1 MSEEFEKTE
10 IKEFE
15 ITETVL
21 EKIRVILAEKR
32 KKLQLANTMDVEKL
46 PSVIDFYKTH
56 SIDEVCEAIKKEVT
70 AEFVNMSDE
79 EALRQATIRAFAE
92 DGTKN
97 PEEEKIKEIMKRVTP
112 SDAVNIIGNYKRR
125 ACAEKIVA
133 EQKSARSNYPLFIQ
147 VDDKDKYEFAGKYEE
162 MCLAQEFYNARKEAI
177 VDAAKS
183 LKMKEPKCLSNMA
196 LVMKKADRIVKL
208 EEPNEREHAF
218 INNVR
223 EKMGAV
229 ADYLGEN
236 QDDLALSFGTGFVSG
251 ACVFLASINQNADGA
266 PALAKAVA
274 TAAVMTAGLVTIF
287 NTSEIKDY
295 FKDQK
300 SIKEA
305 KTLGLLEDLT
315 RWGKTTKTFEEIKNR
330 IEAKNKKGG
339 PNGLS

>member
-1 MSEEFEKTE
+1 MSE
-10 IKEFE
+10 EFE

-21 EKIRVILAEKR
+21 RKIKVKFAEKEKELR
-32 KKLQLANTMDVEKL
+32 LANSANVTIL

-70 AEFVNMSDE
+70 AEFANMPDE
-79 EALRQATIRAFAE
+79 EALKQATIRAFAE
-92 DGTKN
+92 NGTKN
-97 PEEEKIKEIMKRVTP
+97 PKEEKVKEVMRRVTP
-112 SDAVNIIGNYKRR
+112 SDAANIIGNYKRK

-162 MCLAQEFYNARKEAI
+162 MCLAQEFYNARKETI
-177 VDAAKS
+177 VEVAEA
-183 LKMKEPKCLSNMA
+183 LKMKEPKCLSNMVP
-196 LVMKKADRIVKL
+196 VMKKADRIVKL
-208 EEPNEREHAF
+208 EDPNEREHAF

-229 ADYLGEN
+229 SDYLDEN
-236 QDDLALSFGTGFVSG
+236 QNDLALSFGVGFVSG

-287 NTSEIKDY
+287 NTPEIKDY

-305 KTLGLLEDLT
+305 KALGLLDDLT
-315 RWGKTTKTFEEIKNR
+315 RWGKTTKTFEEIKDR